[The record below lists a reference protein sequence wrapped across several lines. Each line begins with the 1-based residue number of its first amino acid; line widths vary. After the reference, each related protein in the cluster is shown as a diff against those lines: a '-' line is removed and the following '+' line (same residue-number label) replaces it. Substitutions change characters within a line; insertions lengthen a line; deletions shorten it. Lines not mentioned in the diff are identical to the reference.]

1 LQAAGFKLRDAN
13 EAWTSFSRLR
23 AVYAGRV
30 NALAQYWATPPAQW
44 IGDRSP
50 LRYRFQHEA
59 QRAAAAAPV
68 SGAPRG

>member
-1 LQAAGFKLRDAN
+1 
-13 EAWTSFSRLR
+13 
-23 AVYAGRV
+23 VYAGRV

-68 SGAPRG
+68 SGAPRARDGLRSGRGTRV